1 MDFLLFMKMEPRRVE
16 TLAVFVAICAVM
28 AYSVVIARHA
38 DLNTLNEPTARKL
51 VFHAYQGLLF
61 QFVGLFWVAVALLPK
76 CIQKD
81 RFYVIELPRVALYAN
96 LFFVLVLC

>member
-1 MDFLLFMKMEPRRVE
+1 
-16 TLAVFVAICAVM
+16 M

-38 DLNTLNEPTARKL
+38 DLNTLNEPTVRKL

-96 LFFVLVLC
+96 LFFVLAALLIMTCDVSRALHASAIFCPD